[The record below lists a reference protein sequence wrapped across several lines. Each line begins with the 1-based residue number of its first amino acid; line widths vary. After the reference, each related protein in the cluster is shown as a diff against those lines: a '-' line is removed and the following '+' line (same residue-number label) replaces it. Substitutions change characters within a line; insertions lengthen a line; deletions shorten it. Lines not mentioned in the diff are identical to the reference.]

1 MPPPRDVD
9 VWMGSLPQGVDGAR
23 VRAAF
28 ERASFRPTR
37 VVVKKRAFKRDGE
50 TFGFAFVSF
59 ASGDEARRAVRALH
73 GKELAL
79 DLDVPGGGGGGEGGG
94 DCNGD
99 DGDASSRT
107 RTRFVRANLRV
118 ASETPRTLL
127 AATSFDVSLASQL
140 APLDA
145 ATLASRLRA
154 LGWPRDES
162 GEAAA
167 REAGGDGAA
176 RLFLLRRLL
185 SAHGEGDADASSF
198 AGTLL
203 PRSVRRRCVILPTRE
218 YVRAVPGETL
228 KSAIATLS
236 TLKWPR
242 ASHRVGVAS
251 SEYLS
256 LSSLGFERETEDR
269 TSTVASPPS
278 PGQNAR
284 RRRRMRRYRAVW
296 ELARDVLASVAGDDV
311 AAKFDGLAVT
321 KNFSAS
327 PHRDTLDVAPQY
339 VCAFGD
345 YYSHSRPGIEP
356 GGVVTETET
365 GEDGTSTVT
374 HLSPEPG
381 TLCVEIDRE
390 TVGAIDTRDGVACVD
405 GRAVH
410 WVQVSAHVLSMYIAR
425 NSTSSIVR
433 LVSTVRRAA
442 STKSSQLNSFFWLFI
457 FFAARVRR
465 DEVFARVVS

>member
-9 VWMGSLPQGVDGAR
+9 VWMGNLPQGVDGAR

-28 ERASFRPTR
+28 ERASFHPTR

-73 GKELAL
+73 GQELAL
-79 DLDVPGGGGGGEGGG
+79 DLDVPGGGGGGG
-94 DCNGD
+94 GD

-118 ASETPRTLL
+118 ASETPRTML

-154 LGWPRDES
+154 LGWPRDEP

-185 SAHGEGDADASSF
+185 SAHGEGDADAASS

-228 KSAIATLS
+228 KRAIATLS
-236 TLKWPR
+236 TLTWPR

-251 SEYLS
+251 SEYLRCVLYTRFS
-256 LSSLGFERETEDR
+256 PSARCQHLI
-269 TSTVASPPS
+269 ASPF
-278 PGQNAR
+278 N
-284 RRRRMRRYRAVW
+284 
-296 ELARDVLASVAGDDV
+296 
-311 AAKFDGLAVT
+311 
-321 KNFSAS
+321 
-327 PHRDTLDVAPQY
+327 
-339 VCAFGD
+339 
-345 YYSHSRPGIEP
+345 
-356 GGVVTETET
+356 
-365 GEDGTSTVT
+365 
-374 HLSPEPG
+374 
-381 TLCVEIDRE
+381 
-390 TVGAIDTRDGVACVD
+390 
-405 GRAVH
+405 
-410 WVQVSAHVLSMYIAR
+410 
-425 NSTSSIVR
+425 
-433 LVSTVRRAA
+433 
-442 STKSSQLNSFFWLFI
+442 
-457 FFAARVRR
+457 
-465 DEVFARVVS
+465 